1 MTFSIIDGRSPTT
14 IHYSIQF
21 KALFGVDVNH
31 TYNTSS
37 NELVLYVCVVQVN
50 NKKIGTYI
58 HFHKTKQDTITKIN
72 VNKHGRPSIPIAL

>member
-58 HFHKTKQDTITKIN
+58 HFH
-72 VNKHGRPSIPIAL
+72 

>member
-14 IHYSIQF
+14 THYSIQF

-58 HFHKTKQDTITKIN
+58 KTKQDTITKIN
-72 VNKHGRPSIPIAL
+72 VNKHGQYNSRVSE